1 MSVQEADSLSH
12 LEERIRRAVELV
24 AQLRA
29 ERDAAIVERDA
40 ARNGAGAALSEMQKL
55 RDEVEELRGERK
67 TVRVTIFNQTYSLAA
82 TDEEGEVEALA
93 HSIDELMTSIATR
106 AGNVDGNRVAV
117 LACLHLA
124 DRLRSME
131 RELTDLK
138 DRVDKKSKQFSV
150 LLDDVIR

>member
-1 MSVQEADSLSH
+1 MS
-12 LEERIRRAVELV
+12 
-24 AQLRA
+24 
-29 ERDAAIVERDA
+29 
-40 ARNGAGAALSEMQKL
+40 
-55 RDEVEELRGERK
+55 ERK
-67 TVRVTIFNQTYSLAA
+67 TVRVTIFNQTYALAA

-93 HSIDELMTSIATR
+93 HSIDELMTSIAMR

-138 DRVDKKSKQFSV
+138 DRVDRKSKQFSV

>member
-1 MSVQEADSLSH
+1 M
-12 LEERIRRAVELV
+12 
-24 AQLRA
+24 
-29 ERDAAIVERDA
+29 
-40 ARNGAGAALSEMQKL
+40 
-55 RDEVEELRGERK
+55 GERK

-106 AGNVDGNRVAV
+106 AGNIDANRVAV
-117 LACLHLA
+117 LACLHMA

-138 DRVDKKSKQFSV
+138 DRVDKKSRQFSV
-150 LLDDVIR
+150 LLDQVIR